1 MPDEAGFQ
9 SEQSEQSE
17 KSEKSEQS
25 EQSELQSKLKFLIQ
39 GSSVNNYLLPFWDSD
54 LSIDLP
60 SSFPF
65 GKDYAPVWSNAVYN
79 DGLGI
84 IAKSCIEC
92 GSELFFMVSPLT
104 GCIGSFTRENA
115 FSFSQSLSLDLGFML
130 LLGYSHVMER
140 IVFLALDVF
149 DENHELKAGITNCH
163 ITKRGV
169 FSGRTRAIA
178 IASLEPFFDPGK
190 FLLDFA
196 LLLREISSVNNS
208 GRALAFFAEKFGY
221 TRFAF
226 DWEIDSPEQLRIRKA
241 LYELKFDSTR
251 DVTGPSPAIQF
262 PPFLGTVL
270 NVD

>member
-1 MPDEAGFQ
+1 MPDEAEAGFQ
-9 SEQSEQSE
+9 SEFR
-17 KSEKSEQS
+17 
-25 EQSELQSKLKFLIQ
+25 SKLKFLVQ
-39 GSSVNNYLLPFWDSD
+39 GSSVNNYLLPHWDSD
-54 LSIDLP
+54 LSIDLS

-65 GKDYAPVWSNAVYN
+65 GKDYAPVWSNALYN
-79 DGLGI
+79 EGLGI

-115 FSFSQSLSLDLGFML
+115 FSFSQSLSLNLGFML

-140 IVFLALDVF
+140 IVFVALDVF

-169 FSGRTRAIA
+169 FAGRTRAIA

-196 LLLREISSVNNS
+196 ILLREISSVNNS
-208 GRALAFFAEKFGY
+208 GKSLAFFAEKFGY

-262 PPFLGTVL
+262 PPFLGTVV
-270 NVD
+270 NVDYRSEGGGA